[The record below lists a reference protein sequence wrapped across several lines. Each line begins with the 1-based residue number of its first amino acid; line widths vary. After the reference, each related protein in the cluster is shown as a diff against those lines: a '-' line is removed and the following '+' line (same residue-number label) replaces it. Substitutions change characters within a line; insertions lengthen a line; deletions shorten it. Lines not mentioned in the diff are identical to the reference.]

1 MTSKHFNSN
10 KQSNFMK
17 YSLITGLFLSISLL
31 SYGQSDTT
39 DTINDQRER
48 PLTKKGREILP
59 QSGDIA
65 LGFNAVPMIDFALRS
80 LNHVSIFGGTGG
92 TPNTGQG
99 SATQAVQYTA
109 NNNNQVVGK
118 YYLDNNTAIRGKFGV
133 NTISGLV
140 TNPVQD
146 GVIADQAS
154 RGTVNDQLAARLV
167 TVDDEMSFSRTNIL
181 VVGGLEKRRGYG
193 RLQGFYGAELGFGMA
208 SGANDYTYG
217 NEFSGDFVVEH
228 SSINNFNSIL
238 NGNNAGNPTLHDPS
252 SSNTGDFDNVRRL
265 RTEFGGSFTVGVRA
279 FIGVEYFFAPK
290 MSVGAEYGWGYAFTS
305 GGKTTFADERFY
317 NGQDGPTAVV
327 EEYEVNGKD
336 RRNVVGVDNNGSTNQ
351 PFSNVA
357 GGSTALAGGSGSII
371 LLFHF

>member
-1 MTSKHFNSN
+1 
-10 KQSNFMK
+10 MK
-17 YSLITGLFLSISLL
+17 YSLITGLFLSISLMA
-31 SYGQSDTT
+31 SGQSDSTAT
-39 DTINDQRER
+39 EDNQRER

-65 LGFNAVPMIDFALRS
+65 LGFNAVSMIDFALKS

-92 TPNTGQG
+92 TPNNGQG

-109 NNNNQVVGK
+109 NNNNQIVGK
-118 YYLDNNTAIRGKFGV
+118 YYLNDNTAIRGKFGV
-133 NTISGLV
+133 NVISGLV

-146 GVIADQAS
+146 AIIADQAS
-154 RGTVNDQLAARLV
+154 RGTVNEQLAAQLV
-167 TVDDEMSFSRTNIL
+167 SVDDEMAFSRTNIL
-181 VVGGLEKRRGYG
+181 VGGGLEKRRGYG
-193 RLQGFYGAELGFGMA
+193 RLQGFYGAELGFGMT
-208 SGANDYTYG
+208 SGTNDYTYG
-217 NEFSGDFVVEH
+217 NDFSGDYEVEH

-238 NGNNAGNPTLHDPS
+238 NGNNAGNPNLHDPS
-252 SSNTGDFDNVRRL
+252 SSNTGDPDNIRRL
-265 RTEFGGSFTVGVRA
+265 RTEFKGAFTVGVRG

-290 MSVGAEYGWGYAFTS
+290 MSVGAEYGWGYAYTT
-305 GGKTTFADERFY
+305 GGKTTYADERFY

-336 RRNVVGVDNNGSTNQ
+336 NSSVFGVDNNGSTTQ

-357 GGSTALAGGSGSII
+357 GGSTALAGGSGSIT